1 MSQFHESLPSTG
13 GKAQSSTLDSVRRS
27 SHLQVVHNTA
37 LVLGG
42 GGAAGNAWEIGII
55 AGLAE
60 AGLDMTEAADL
71 VVGTSAGATAA
82 AQVRSGIPTAELLA
96 SVLSPPVQPAGQNRE
111 QPPSLP
117 MATVFE
123 RMRAIGAAATSAA
136 GLRRAMGAFGLESD
150 SVLGPGAGQRR
161 AMVAAR
167 LPRAEWP
174 DRPMIVVAVDAHTG
188 ELAAFDRDSGVDL
201 ADAVTA
207 STALPGMAPT
217 HSINGT
223 RYINGGVRS
232 GENADLASGYAN
244 VVVLSP
250 FGGRNRTPPERGAD
264 PAGQFE
270 GLRRFPDADLA
281 SQVEALREQGSRV
294 EVITP
299 DAGSRAAMG
308 TNLMDP
314 ATRIPAARAG
324 FAQGKQEATR
334 VTFH

>member
-1 MSQFHESLPSTG
+1 M
-13 GKAQSSTLDSVRRS
+13 
-27 SHLQVVHNTA
+27 VHNIA

-60 AGLDMTEAADL
+60 AGLDLTEAADL

-82 AQVRSGIPTAELLA
+82 AQVRSGIPAAELLA
-96 SVLSPPVQPAGQNRE
+96 SVLSPPAQPVAHNRGR
-111 QPPSLP
+111 PPSLP

-136 GLRRAMGAFGLESD
+136 DLQRAMGAFGLESD
-150 SVLGPGAGQRR
+150 SVLAPGAAQRR
-161 AMVAAR
+161 AVVAAR
-167 LPRAEWP
+167 LPGREWP

-207 STALPGMAPT
+207 STALPGLVPT
-217 HSINGT
+217 HSINGG
-223 RYINGGVRS
+223 RYIDGGVRS
-232 GENADLASGYAN
+232 TENADLASGYAN

-250 FGGRNRTPPERGAD
+250 LGGRSRTPPERGAA
-264 PAGQFE
+264 PAAQFE
-270 GLRRFPDADLA
+270 GLRKFPGADLA
-281 SQVEALREQGSRV
+281 GQVEALRKQGSRV

-299 DAGSRAAMG
+299 DADSLAAMG
-308 TNLMDP
+308 TNQMDP

-324 FAQGKQEATR
+324 FGQARQEAAR
-334 VTFH
+334 VTFLAR

>member
-1 MSQFHESLPSTG
+1 MALFHESLPSARG
-13 GKAQSSTLDSVRRS
+13 V
-27 SHLQVVHNTA
+27 A

-60 AGLDMTEAADL
+60 AGADMTQAAD
-71 VVGTSAGATAA
+71 VVIGTSAGATAA
-82 AQVRSGIPTAELLA
+82 AQVRSGIPAAELLA
-96 SVLSPPVQPAGQNRE
+96 AVLSQPVQPAGQNRPR
-111 QPPSLP
+111 PPSLP

-136 GLRRAMGAFGLESD
+136 DLQRAMGAFGLESD
-150 SVLGPGAGQRR
+150 ATLGPGAGQRR

-167 LPRAEWP
+167 LPCPEWP
-174 DRPMIVVAVDAHTG
+174 DRPLIVTAVDAQTG
-188 ELAAFDRDSGVDL
+188 ELAAFHRDSGVDL
-201 ADAVTA
+201 VDAVTA
-207 STALPGMAPT
+207 SCALPGLVPT

-223 RYINGGVRS
+223 RYIDGGVRS
-232 GENADLASGYAN
+232 TDNADLASGYAN

-250 FGGRNRTPPERGAD
+250 LGGRSRTAPA

-270 GLRRFPDADLA
+270 GLRRPPEWGTDLA
-281 SQVEALREQGSRV
+281 SQVEALREQGSHV

-308 TNLMDP
+308 TNQMDP

-324 FAQGKQEATR
+324 FAQGKQEAAR
-334 VTFH
+334 MTFLLAAPDA